1 MRSIEQNRGS
11 SPERKLGASALPL
24 SDEARKI
31 SHSRSSTEP
40 SAIPRP
46 EGSACI
52 SPDSSDREEERMT
65 PRVRKKSGELVR
77 PALRPPSRRRPS
89 SMPGTPTY
97 SKAVH
102 FDSQLEHIRHFL
114 RLDKPLAVSAD
125 TSPANEHSTETEY
138 PFPSEGPSF
147 GWELRLPNFPKDQS
161 ARAHQPVRLERV
173 YLSSDRSTLV
183 GVVAV
188 ANLAFQKLVVA
199 RFTFDYWKTVS
210 EVGADYSADVRRK
223 QAHDGY
229 DRFTF
234 GIKLSDQTNLEKKT
248 MFICIRYSVNGQ
260 EFWDNN
266 NYTNYQVD
274 FIKTPRSDSKEEG
287 STIRPAAS
295 LPRSR
300 SSTNIHD
307 IRHRSLPASFDDF
320 SELDQYKYLSFDPL
334 PKPAKKE
341 SLPKQDT
348 SEDLVSDAPKRRD
361 PQTRQAFGNRYDFG
375 ASLSAAMRTKPT
387 EDRTTLTAKAKSES
401 KSKSESWKQEKEKK
415 KQGLFIDTA
424 LPTTDVNRQEARPE
438 KPQPS
443 ALVSG
448 KPHLDSSVYKELVDK
463 YCFYAS
469 KGSAAAKHGAS
480 TVNEASASHTDST
493 KEVPFPSTLT
503 RTSSSPD
510 QSLHTDSSS
519 NARPQLPHAAS
530 MSSVGLGSHPSSSPV
545 AFGYPYQ
552 SAQRRFLTESQT
564 PAVIK
569 G

>member
-1 MRSIEQNRGS
+1 M
-11 SPERKLGASALPL
+11 
-24 SDEARKI
+24 
-31 SHSRSSTEP
+31 
-40 SAIPRP
+40 
-46 EGSACI
+46 
-52 SPDSSDREEERMT
+52 
-65 PRVRKKSGELVR
+65 
-77 PALRPPSRRRPS
+77 
-89 SMPGTPTY
+89 
-97 SKAVH
+97 
-102 FDSQLEHIRHFL
+102 
-114 RLDKPLAVSAD
+114 
-125 TSPANEHSTETEY
+125 
-138 PFPSEGPSF
+138 
-147 GWELRLPNFPKDQS
+147 
-161 ARAHQPVRLERV
+161 
-173 YLSSDRSTLV
+173 
-183 GVVAV
+183 VAV

-463 YCFYAS
+463 YCFV
-469 KGSAAAKHGAS
+469 G
-480 TVNEASASHTDST
+480 E
-493 KEVPFPSTLT
+493 
-503 RTSSSPD
+503 
-510 QSLHTDSSS
+510 
-519 NARPQLPHAAS
+519 HA
-530 MSSVGLGSHPSSSPV
+530 
-545 AFGYPYQ
+545 
-552 SAQRRFLTESQT
+552 
-564 PAVIK
+564 
-569 G
+569 